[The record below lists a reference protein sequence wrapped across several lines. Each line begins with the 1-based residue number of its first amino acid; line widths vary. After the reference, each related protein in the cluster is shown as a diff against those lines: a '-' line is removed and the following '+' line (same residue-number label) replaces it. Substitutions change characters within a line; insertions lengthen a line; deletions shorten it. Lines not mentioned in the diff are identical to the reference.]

1 MRGVRHEAEADAA
14 LRIALE
20 RWERADEVWD
30 AALWNIAREPTVG
43 VPVTESGRVRSLT
56 IQGARSIGWP
66 TLTVLYEFDDQM
78 VIVHG
83 ALIKEA
89 GAYKPGCA

>member
-56 IQGARSIGWP
+56 ITGCSFNRLAY
-66 TLTVLYEFDDQM
+66 TD
-78 VIVHG
+78 G
-83 ALIKEA
+83 ALRV
-89 GAYKPGCA
+89 